1 MSAHLPR
8 KRFGQNFLHD
18 DSVLQH
24 IITVIDVL
32 KDDHIVEIGPGKGVL
47 TEALLNATERLDI
60 VELDR
65 DLVRYLQEKFKA
77 VTVHIHSADALKFDF
92 CRLTMR
98 NHKLRIVGNLPYNI
112 STPLMFHLLEQT
124 ACIEDMHFM
133 LQKEVAARLA
143 AQPATAAYG
152 RLSLMMQYRC
162 SVELLF
168 IVPPAAF
175 TPAPKVDSA
184 FVRLIPHRQPPV
196 NVYDED
202 VFKQV
207 ITQAFAQRRKTLRN
221 TLKGTLSIE
230 EIEAAGID
238 TGLRAETLT
247 LEQFACLSNIVS
259 TRNEQH

>member
-1 MSAHLPR
+1 
-8 KRFGQNFLHD
+8 
-18 DSVLQH
+18 
-24 IITVIDVL
+24 
-32 KDDHIVEIGPGKGVL
+32 
-47 TEALLNATERLDI
+47 
-60 VELDR
+60 
-65 DLVRYLQEKFKA
+65 
-77 VTVHIHSADALKFDF
+77 
-92 CRLTMR
+92 
-98 NHKLRIVGNLPYNI
+98 
-112 STPLMFHLLEQT
+112 
-124 ACIEDMHFM
+124 
-133 LQKEVAARLA
+133 
-143 AQPATAAYG
+143 
-152 RLSLMMQYRC
+152 MMQYRC